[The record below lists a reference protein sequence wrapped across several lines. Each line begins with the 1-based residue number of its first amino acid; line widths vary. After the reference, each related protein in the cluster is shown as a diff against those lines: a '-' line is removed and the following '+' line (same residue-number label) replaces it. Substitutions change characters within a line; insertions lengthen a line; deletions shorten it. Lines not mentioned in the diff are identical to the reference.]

1 MGASLDSAREEDTK
15 ESSKSEI
22 KTLEGA
28 VMDNFQWRVVKI
40 AVLKTILP
48 MLLDNHKASAS
59 PPPRTVLA
67 TNFAFSEEKAT
78 LHSFCGSLLFFSR
91 LFVRIVI

>member
-28 VMDNFQWRVVKI
+28 VMDNFQ
-40 AVLKTILP
+40 
-48 MLLDNHKASAS
+48 
-59 PPPRTVLA
+59 
-67 TNFAFSEEKAT
+67 
-78 LHSFCGSLLFFSR
+78 
-91 LFVRIVI
+91 